1 MRGTEF
7 LFRHRG
13 SICRRKARVP
23 HSPATA
29 RSHGRPPEPSCGC
42 AAQRL
47 RAAKHCFRDLR
58 MMLDRPC
65 RYSFSLAFCAQNAAP
80 APSAARVV
88 KQSLHFLTLFLPLF
102 LRIEGCI
109 GYGNVF
115 RFCRGGG
122 SSFGVPDMHIQLREG
137 YFDAVLC
144 EQFVHSQAD
153 IRHG

>member
-1 MRGTEF
+1 MLTLLCGMRIFVPALSAT
-7 LFRHRG
+7 
-13 SICRRKARVP
+13 CVAAKAIRVP
-23 HSPATA
+23 HRIA
-29 RSHGRPPEPSCGC
+29 C
-42 AAQRL
+42 AVMRL
-47 RAAKHCFRDLR
+47 RRPKAPLR
-58 MMLDRPC
+58 VTFDRGLHMARDRPC